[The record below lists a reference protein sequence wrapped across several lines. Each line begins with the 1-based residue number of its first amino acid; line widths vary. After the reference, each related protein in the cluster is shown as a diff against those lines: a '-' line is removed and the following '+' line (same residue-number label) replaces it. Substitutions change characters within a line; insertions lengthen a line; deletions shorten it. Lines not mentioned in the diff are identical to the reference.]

1 MRRQVDTMVLSTHDH
16 HQGHDGRARTRVLFV
31 LGSVAGGGA
40 ERIVG
45 HLVKH
50 LNRDEFDA
58 RVGLLWRH
66 GDYLNQFTD
75 SELVVARVAQGW
87 IPYRDQPRWWQ
98 LLPSLALVPLQQ
110 REIVR
115 RFRPDI
121 VVTATKSMNIAAR
134 FSLPF
139 ARRREFTWV
148 AREGNNTS
156 AMIDHESAGVLRALQ
171 NTAVR
176 TAYRRADRVV
186 AISNGVGEALSR
198 RFQIDPRRVSTIYN
212 AVDLATVSTRAE
224 ELPPDLP
231 AQPFI
236 VSAGRLVHQK
246 GFDLLIPAFAR
257 IISDR
262 NVSLVILG
270 EGPERAA
277 LEALARTHGV
287 ERRVFFPGFVD
298 NPWSYF
304 ARAAAFV
311 CASRWEG
318 FGNVIIEAMACGV
331 PVVATDCDFGPRE
344 IVRHGDSGVLVAVEN
359 VPAIGAA
366 LASILDDR
374 GWSARLADGARRRAA
389 DFDVPQMTR
398 TYEHMFR
405 ELTEGRPKR
414 RPRQEHRHQL

>member
-1 MRRQVDTMVLSTHDH
+1 MRRHVDTMVLSRRDH
-16 HQGHDGRARTRVLFV
+16 HQGHDGRERTRVLFV
-31 LGSVAGGGA
+31 LGSAAGGGA
-40 ERIVG
+40 ERIVT

-75 SELVVARVAQGW
+75 SELVVARIAQGW
-87 IPYRDQPRWWQ
+87 IRYRDQPHWWQ

-115 RFRPDI
+115 RFRPHI

-134 FSLPF
+134 VSLPF
-139 ARRREFTWV
+139 ARRSEFSWV
-148 AREGNNTS
+148 AREGNNTG
-156 AMIDHESAGVLRALQ
+156 AMIDYESAGFLRALQ
-171 NTAVR
+171 NLAVR

-198 RFQIDPRRVSTIYN
+198 RFQIDPKRVSTIHN
-212 AVDLATVSTRAE
+212 AVDLTAVRARAE
-224 ELPPDLP
+224 ERPHDLP
-231 AQPFI
+231 TQPFI

-246 GFDLLIPAFAR
+246 GFDLLIRAFAQG
-257 IISDR
+257 ISDR
-262 NVSLVILG
+262 DVSLVILG

-277 LEALARTHGV
+277 LEALARRHGV
-287 ERRVFFPGFVD
+287 QQRVVFPGFVD

-311 CASRWEG
+311 CPSRWEG

-344 IVRHGDSGVLVAVEN
+344 IVRHGDSGLLVAVDN

-366 LASILDDR
+366 LASILNDR
-374 GWSARLADGARRRAA
+374 GLSARLADGARRRAA

-405 ELTEGRPKR
+405 RLKKRPL
-414 RPRQEHRHQL
+414 QEQRHQL

>member
-1 MRRQVDTMVLSTHDH
+1 
-16 HQGHDGRARTRVLFV
+16 
-31 LGSVAGGGA
+31 
-40 ERIVG
+40 
-45 HLVKH
+45 
-50 LNRDEFDA
+50 
-58 RVGLLWRH
+58 
-66 GDYLNQFTD
+66 
-75 SELVVARVAQGW
+75 
-87 IPYRDQPRWWQ
+87 
-98 LLPSLALVPLQQ
+98 
-110 REIVR
+110 
-115 RFRPDI
+115 
-121 VVTATKSMNIAAR
+121 
-134 FSLPF
+134 
-139 ARRREFTWV
+139 
-148 AREGNNTS
+148 
-156 AMIDHESAGVLRALQ
+156 
-171 NTAVR
+171 
-176 TAYRRADRVV
+176 
-186 AISNGVGEALSR
+186 VGEALSR

-414 RPRQEHRHQL
+414 RPLQEHRHQL

>member
-1 MRRQVDTMVLSTHDH
+1 MVLSTHGH
-16 HQGHDGRARTRVLFV
+16 HNGHGGRQRTRVLFV

-40 ERIVG
+40 ERIVT

-58 RVGLLWRH
+58 RIGLLWRH
-66 GDYLNQFTD
+66 GDYLSQFTD

-110 REIVR
+110 REVVR
-115 RFRPDI
+115 RFRPHV

-139 ARRREFTWV
+139 ARQREFTWV
-148 AREGNNTS
+148 AREGNNTG
-156 AMIDHESAGVLRALQ
+156 AMIDHESAGFFRALQ
-171 NTAVR
+171 NLAVR
-176 TAYRRADRVV
+176 TAYRRADRIV
-186 AISNGVGEALSR
+186 AISNGVGEALAR
-198 RFQIDPRRVSTIYN
+198 RFHIDPKRVSTIYN
-212 AVDLATVSTRAE
+212 AVDLAAVRSRAKE
-224 ELPPDLP
+224 RPRDLP

-246 GFDLLIPAFAR
+246 GFDLLIRAFAQGV
-257 IISDR
+257 SDR
-262 NVSLVILG
+262 DVALVILG
-270 EGPERAA
+270 EGPQRAA
-277 LEALARTHGV
+277 LEKLARTHGV
-287 ERRVFFPGFVD
+287 ERCVFFPGFVD

-311 CASRWEG
+311 CPSRWEG
-318 FGNVIIEAMACGV
+318 FGNVIIEAMASGV

-344 IVRHGDSGVLVAVEN
+344 IVRHGDSGLLVAVEN
-359 VPAIGAA
+359 VPAIGTA

-374 GWSARLADGARRRAA
+374 GLSARLADGARRRAA
-389 DFDVPQMTR
+389 DFDVSQMTR
-398 TYEHMFR
+398 AYEDMFR
-405 ELTEGRPKR
+405 ELTQGRHKR
-414 RPRQEHRHQL
+414 RPLQEQGHRL